1 MQANCRGHA
10 MNIASWSLPLLSC
23 AILLCAGTIA
33 VFGVRMTRAARDLAH
48 RTGMGE
54 VLVGAVL
61 VGAATS
67 LSGITTSVTAAWSGH
82 AGLAVSNA
90 LGGIAAQTAFL
101 AIADI
106 VYRRANLEH
115 AAASVENLVMCAF
128 LLCLLGIHV
137 AGAATRSLS
146 FFGIHPATALLVI
159 GYLFGLFVLM
169 KTHRAP
175 MWIPRHTGDTRPE
188 QAGYRNRRR
197 GTMTELWLTFAAA
210 TVAVTASGWLLAQ
223 VAVPFAVR
231 TGLSESFIGGTL
243 TAIAT
248 SLPELIIAV
257 TAVRMGAL
265 NLAVGD
271 IVGGNAFDTLFIAV
285 SDIAYRAGPIYG
297 SISGAELLW
306 LAISILMTAVL
317 LMGLLYRERHG
328 IGNIGVESVLLAIIY
343 LGGASLVFWL
353 A

>member
-1 MQANCRGHA
+1 
-10 MNIASWSLPLLSC
+10 MNVASWSLPLLSG
-23 AILLCAGTIA
+23 AFVLAAGIIA

-48 RTGMGE
+48 RTGLGE
-54 VLVGAVL
+54 LLVGAVL

-67 LSGITTSVTAAWSGH
+67 LSGIATSVTAAWSGH

-115 AAASVENLVMCAF
+115 AAASVENLVACAF
-128 LLCLLGIHV
+128 LLCLLAIHV
-137 AGAATRSLS
+137 AGAATPALA
-146 FFGIHPATALLVI
+146 FLGIHPVTPLLVVA
-159 GYLFGLFVLM
+159 YLFGLYVLM
-169 KTHRAP
+169 NTHRAP
-175 MWIPRHTGDTRPE
+175 MWLPRRTGDTRPE
-188 QAGYRNRRR
+188 SNGDTSRQGSSMAV
-197 GTMTELWLTFAAA
+197 LWLTFATSAI
-210 TVAVTASGWLLAQ
+210 AVTGSGWLLAQ
-223 VAVPFAVR
+223 VAVPFSVQ
-231 TGLSESFIGGTL
+231 TGLSESFVGGTF

-248 SLPELIIAV
+248 SLPELIIAI

-271 IVGGNAFDTLFIAV
+271 IIGGNAFDTLFIAV
-285 SDIAYRAGPIYG
+285 SDAAYREGPIYAAIG
-297 SISGAELLW
+297 GAELLW
-306 LAISILMTAVL
+306 LAITILLSAVL

-328 IGNIGVESVLLAIIY
+328 IGNIGVESVLLAVIY
-343 LGGASLVFWL
+343 LGGASLVAWQ